1 MPDNRFTRTIVLPND
16 LIPEIPIGKLYG
28 CILAMLLAVGI
39 CLSSKAQGQVADSLL
54 TLLKSNPAHDTMRV
68 KLLVNIA
75 NSVVWNDAAEAMVYA
90 DQALEISRELGWQ
103 RGIASSLRQKG
114 VTFYYMSDYLR
125 ALDVFQEALVA
136 GETLP
141 EKNLVPS
148 IYNNM
153 ASIYAELEQYD
164 KALEYYEAFLKSA
177 RETGQKAFEVIALTN
192 IGVLYNDLD
201 QPGKGIDY
209 LDKSLVLAREANL
222 ANFVSAILNN
232 LAIAYEAKNDFAEAI
247 GFYHQAVEAAK
258 EAGNKNAQASALNGI
273 SKLQLKQND
282 SAGAEAN
289 SLEALKLAREVNS
302 LERQSDVWKTLSNVY
317 ELKGAGNR
325 ALDAYKRHISLRDS
339 VLSQEKKT
347 EITRKEM
354 QFQMN
359 KNQAVAEVELK
370 RERLIRNVSVL
381 GGMMLLLGSVLA
393 YWMYKKRRDTLAMQ
407 QEADFKAKVAETEL
421 KVLLSQMN
429 PHFIFNSLN
438 SISDYISKHDTEKA
452 NHYLLKFSS
461 LMRMTLESSE
471 RKEISLEE
479 DLKLIETYLQI
490 ESMRLN
496 HKFTYEIKI
505 DPAIDVS
512 NTLIPPLILQP
523 FIENSIW
530 HGISKKAGNGKIS
543 LEIKRDGDFIV
554 YSVEDD
560 GIGRQNAAKEN
571 KLHEHSMGTKI
582 SQNRISIINKL
593 KGAEGDIRM
602 IDKPEGLRVEV
613 KLPLE
618 LVF

>member
-1 MPDNRFTRTIVLPND
+1 M
-16 LIPEIPIGKLYG
+16 GKLYG
-28 CILAMLLAVGI
+28 FIMAMLLAIGA
-39 CLSSKAQGQVADSLL
+39 SPATKAQSHVVDSLR

-75 NSVVWNDAAEAMVYA
+75 NNIVWNDAAEAMVYA
-90 DQALEISRELGWQ
+90 DQALEISRALSWQ

-114 VTFYYMSDYLR
+114 VTFYHMSDYLR

-232 LAIAYEAKNDFAEAI
+232 LAIAYEAKNDFTEAI
-247 GFYHQAVEAAK
+247 GFYQQAVEAAK

-273 SKLQLKQND
+273 SKLQLKQSN
-282 SAGAEAN
+282 SADAEVN
-289 SLEALKLAREVNS
+289 SLRALKLAQEVNS
-302 LERQSDVWKTLSNVY
+302 LERQSDVWKTLSSVY
-317 ELKGAGNR
+317 EFKGAGQQ
-325 ALDAYKRHISLRDS
+325 ALEAYKRHIFLRDS
-339 VLSQEKKT
+339 ILGEEKKT

-354 QFQMN
+354 QFQMAKN
-359 KNQAVAEVELK
+359 KAVAEVELK
-370 RERLIRNVSVL
+370 RERLMRNVSVL
-381 GGMMLLLGSVLA
+381 GGMVLLLGSVLA
-393 YWMYKKRRDTLAMQ
+393 YWMYKKRRDTLARQ
-407 QEADFKAKVAETEL
+407 QEADFKTKVAETEL
-421 KVLLSQMN
+421 KALLSQMN

-452 NHYLLKFSS
+452 NHYLIKFSN

-471 RKEISLEE
+471 RKEISLED

-490 ESMRLN
+490 EAMRLN

-505 DPAIDVS
+505 DSAIDAS

-530 HGISKKAGNGKIS
+530 HGISRKAGKGKIT
-543 LEIKRDGDFIV
+543 LEIKQDGEFIV

-593 KGAEGDIRM
+593 KGAEGDIQM
-602 IDKPEGLRVEV
+602 IDRPEGLRVEV